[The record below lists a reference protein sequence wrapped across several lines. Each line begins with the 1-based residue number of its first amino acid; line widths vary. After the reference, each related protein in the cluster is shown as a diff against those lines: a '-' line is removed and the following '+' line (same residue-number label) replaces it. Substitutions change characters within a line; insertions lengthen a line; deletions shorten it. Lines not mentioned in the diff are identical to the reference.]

1 MPYVTLTPN
10 HSLQDSMTN
19 STSKVS
25 LLPQQKKELIQQF
38 AEIIVDGMDTKTLAQ
53 YVLDDLV
60 FTYGEF
66 TSTELKENIDDYD
79 PELFDELVDNVTAP
93 SVTLNVIK

>member
-1 MPYVTLTPN
+1 
-10 HSLQDSMTN
+10 MTN
-19 STSKVS
+19 VS
-25 LLPQQKKELIQQF
+25 FTPAQKKELIEQY
-38 AEIIVDGMDTKTLAQ
+38 AELLVDNMDTKTLAQ
-53 YVLDDLV
+53 YVYDDLV

-79 PELFDELVDNVTAP
+79 PELFDELLDNVTAP

>member
-10 HSLQDSMTN
+10 HSLQVSMT
-19 STSKVS
+19 KVS
-25 LLPQQKKELIQQF
+25 FTPAQKKQLIEQYAELL
-38 AEIIVDGMDTKTLAQ
+38 VDNMDVKTLAQ

-93 SVTLNVIK
+93 SATLSVVK

>member
-1 MPYVTLTPN
+1 
-10 HSLQDSMTN
+10 MT
-19 STSKVS
+19 KVS
-25 LLPQQKKELIQQF
+25 FTPAQKKELIEQY
-38 AEIIVDGMDTKTLAQ
+38 AELLVDNMDIKTLAQ
-53 YVLDDLV
+53 YVYDDLV

-79 PELFDELVDNVTAP
+79 PELFDELLDNVTAP

>member
-10 HSLQDSMTN
+10 HSFLLSMTN
-19 STSKVS
+19 SSNKVS
-25 LLPQQKKELIQQF
+25 FTPDQKRELIEQY
-38 AEIIVDGMDTKTLAQ
+38 AELLVDNMDTKTLAQ

-93 SVTLNVIK
+93 SVTLSVVK

>member
-10 HSLQDSMTN
+10 HSLQVSMT
-19 STSKVS
+19 KVS
-25 LLPQQKKELIQQF
+25 FTPAQKKELIEQY
-38 AEIIVDGMDTKTLAQ
+38 AELLVDNMDVKTLAQ

-93 SVTLNVIK
+93 SVTLSVVK

>member
-1 MPYVTLTPN
+1 
-10 HSLQDSMTN
+10 MT
-19 STSKVS
+19 KVS
-25 LLPQQKKELIQQF
+25 FTPAQKKQLIEQYAELL
-38 AEIIVDGMDTKTLAQ
+38 VDNMDVKTLAQ

-60 FTYGEF
+60 FTYWEF

-93 SVTLNVIK
+93 SVTLSVVK

>member
-10 HSLQDSMTN
+10 HSLQDSMT
-19 STSKVS
+19 KVS
-25 LLPQQKKELIQQF
+25 FTPAQKKELIEQY
-38 AEIIVDGMDTKTLAQ
+38 AELLVDNMDTKTLAQ
-53 YVLDDLV
+53 YVYDDLV

-93 SVTLNVIK
+93 SVTLSVVK

>member
-10 HSLQDSMTN
+10 HSLQVSMT
-19 STSKVS
+19 KVS
-25 LLPQQKKELIQQF
+25 FTPAQKKQLIEQYAELL
-38 AEIIVDGMDTKTLAQ
+38 VDNMDVKTLAQ

-93 SVTLNVIK
+93 SVTLSVVK

>member
-1 MPYVTLTPN
+1 
-10 HSLQDSMTN
+10 MTK
-19 STSKVS
+19 KVS
-25 LLPQQKKELIQQF
+25 LTPVQKKELIEQY
-38 AEIIVDGMDTKTLAQ
+38 AELLVDNMDVKTLAQ
-53 YVLDDLV
+53 YVYDDLV

-79 PELFDELVDNVTAP
+79 PELFDELLDNVTAP

>member
-1 MPYVTLTPN
+1 
-10 HSLQDSMTN
+10 MTN

-25 LLPQQKKELIQQF
+25 FTPAQKKELIEQY
-38 AEIIVDGMDTKTLAQ
+38 AELLVDNMDTKTLAQ
-53 YVLDDLV
+53 YVYDDLV

-66 TSTELKENIDDYD
+66 TSTELKQNIDDYD
-79 PELFDELVDNVTAP
+79 PELFDELLDNVDSP

>member
-1 MPYVTLTPN
+1 
-10 HSLQDSMTN
+10 MT
-19 STSKVS
+19 KVS
-25 LLPQQKKELIQQF
+25 FTPAQKKELIEQY
-38 AEIIVDGMDTKTLAQ
+38 AELLVDNMDTKTLAQ
-53 YVLDDLV
+53 YVYDDLV

-79 PELFDELVDNVTAP
+79 PELFDELLDNVTAP